1 MSLISVR
8 DLVVGF
14 DTAAGEVRAVRSV
27 SFDLEPGERIALVG
41 ESGCGKTTTML
52 AMMGLLP
59 AGAYASGQ
67 VLLDGVDILA
77 GGESSMRP
85 HRWTD
90 IAMVFQ
96 GAMNALNPVRRV
108 GAQIVEAVRIHGG
121 SRRDGRDRTR
131 ELFELVGLSAELAQ
145 RYPHELSGGQR
156 QRAVI
161 ALALAC
167 EPRVLLADEPTTAL
181 DVIVQDQIVKLLRD
195 LSESLGLAVVLVTHD
210 LALVPQ
216 LCDRAAVMYAG
227 SIVENA
233 PCADIVHRPAHPYT
247 RRLVEATPDLAGR
260 RPLTSIPGV
269 PPRLDQPLPGCP
281 FQPRCTEAIDRCA
294 TATPPLLELDPGRT
308 CACHLVEV
316 VA

>member
-1 MSLISVR
+1 MSSLIGVR
-8 DLVVGF
+8 DLVVEFSSG
-14 DTAAGEVRAVRSV
+14 VRAVRSV
-27 SFDLEPGERIALVG
+27 SLDLAPGERLALVG

-59 AGAYASGQ
+59 AGATVSGQ
-67 VLLDGVDILA
+67 VLLDGKDILA
-77 GGESSMRP
+77 GGEATMRP
-85 HRWTD
+85 HRWSD

-121 SRRDGRDRTR
+121 SRQDGKLRAR
-131 ELFELVGLSAELAQ
+131 EVLDLVGLPKDTSS

-167 EPRVLLADEPTTAL
+167 QPRILLADEPTTAL
-181 DVIVQDQIVKLLRD
+181 DVIVQDQIVTLLRQ
-195 LSESLGLAVVLVTHD
+195 LSDSLGLAVVLVTHD
-210 LALVPQ
+210 LALVPH

-227 SIVENA
+227 TIVESG
-233 PCADIVHRPAHPYT
+233 PCADIVRRPRHPYT

-260 RPLTSIPGV
+260 RPLTSIPGA
-269 PPRLDQPLPGCP
+269 PPRLDLPLTGCA
-281 FQPRCTEAIDRCA
+281 FQPRCAEALESCA
-294 TATPPLLELDPGRT
+294 GSAPPLTDLGGGRT
-308 CACHLVEV
+308 RACHLLEV
-316 VA
+316 TA

>member
-1 MSLISVR
+1 MSLLSVR

-14 DTAAGEVRAVRSV
+14 PSGARAVRSV
-27 SFDLEPGERIALVG
+27 SLDLEPGERLALVG

-59 AGAYASGQ
+59 AGTVVSGQ
-67 VLLDGVDILA
+67 VLLNGEDILA
-77 GGESSMRP
+77 GGEASMRP

-108 GAQIVEAVRIHGG
+108 GAQIAEAVRIHGG
-121 SRRDGRDRTR
+121 GRREGRLRALEVLER
-131 ELFELVGLSAELAQ
+131 VGLPEGVAS

-167 EPRVLLADEPTTAL
+167 EPKVLLADEPTTAL
-181 DVIVQDQIVKLLRD
+181 DVIVQDQIVALLRE
-195 LSESLGLAVVLVTHD
+195 LSDSLGLAVVLVTHD
-210 LALVPQ
+210 LALVPRI
-216 LCDRAAVMYAG
+216 CDRAAVMYAG
-227 SIVENA
+227 SVVEHA
-233 PCADIVHRPAHPYT
+233 ACADLVRRPLHPYT
-247 RRLVEATPDLAGR
+247 RRLVEATPDLTAR

-269 PPRLDQPLPGCP
+269 PPRLDLPLTGCA
-281 FQPRCTEAIDRCA
+281 FQPRCTSSLDRCA
-294 TATPPLLELDPGRT
+294 ESPPPPRDLGGGRS

-316 VA
+316 DA